1 MNIDLSKMQR
11 RPTRGSVIVEMT
23 LVTSMLLGLI
33 AFLTLLG
40 QYFWYYDVAQ
50 KAAYDGARFL
60 STATQVEMR
69 TVGDSGTEPAVAA
82 LARKIVMEELSEI
95 APHLYPVVVDVHC
108 DFKTCVNKVPQT
120 VRVAISMSLQE
131 NIFTGFTS
139 MFTGQEGMSIVAD
152 VTVRYAGN

>member
-1 MNIDLSKMQR
+1 MNMRKMHR
-11 RPTRGSVIVEMT
+11 RPASGSVVVEMT
-23 LVTSMLLGLI
+23 LVVAMLLSLI

-40 QYFWYYDVAQ
+40 RYFWYYDVAQ

-69 TVGDSGTEPAVAA
+69 TVGDGGTEPAVAA
-82 LARKIVMEELSEI
+82 LARKIVTEELREI

-108 DFKTCVNKVPQT
+108 DFRTCVNKVPQT
-120 VRVAISMSLQE
+120 VRVSIAMSLQDD
-131 NIFTGFTS
+131 IFGAWTS